1 MASKT
6 RLTLDDFWEM
16 PDTETLCE
24 FVNGEVVEMPLP
36 GWIHGSTIAAT
47 ARYLCEYANK
57 RGAGHVLV
65 QAGFVL
71 PLPYDPERV
80 RGPDVAFVSAERVP
94 GGRVERWFVGAPDLA
109 IEVLSPSDKS
119 QEVQQ
124 KVQEYFATGARL
136 VWVIAPAARSATV
149 YRADGSARLVRED
162 EPLLGEDLLPELVIP
177 LSELLP

>member
-16 PDTETLCE
+16 PGTDTLHEL
-24 FVNGEVVEMPLP
+24 VNGEPLEMP
-36 GWIHGSTIAAT
+36 GANWTHGSIVAAVGC
-47 ARYLCEYANK
+47 RLKNHVDSL
-57 RGAGHVLV
+57 GAGHVLV

-71 PLPYDPERV
+71 PLPDDREHLRI
-80 RGPDVAFVSAERVP
+80 PDAAFVSAERVP

-162 EPLLGEDLLPELVIP
+162 EALLGEDLLPDLVIP